1 MSALPQPT
9 GPDEP
14 VGPSPLDAI
23 VRGSSSASGQVS
35 GEATHPG
42 QPSTSAKGP
51 VAPAVAQHP
60 PLVSA
65 SEASRQQRIREA
77 QASLYRYLRYAA
89 SRSDIGFG
97 KDLIDPLIPLLRQD
111 AGAMSDA
118 DEALLWDGYDRL
130 SRLVAPATDESLEI
144 ADQIRQAR
152 AADAEHVGTCPIEA
166 RIRRELRKIVVV
178 LIVMVAIFL
187 VTQAYVIVLTDVL
200 QDHKSLREQHR
211 SILTQIQTLRAANPD
226 LKAGPLKPLLDR
238 QAKLEGKMMVSSRAE
253 AHLMAMWWWA
263 YPKPDGMD
271 GSREPD
277 ATEAASV
284 RMVAVEDYAQSLLG
298 ILSQYVLPLILGLL
312 GAVAYIVRRALFNLA
327 YHSYTPSFEGQFVM
341 RLSLGGLLG
350 VIAGIMFSLDEAE
363 LQTYSLSLVVVAF
376 LMGYSVE
383 FAFSL
388 FDRAIERGRAM
399 LKPDARSSEPPP
411 VGRTSKKP
419 EGS

>member
-1 MSALPQPT
+1 
-9 GPDEP
+9 
-14 VGPSPLDAI
+14 
-23 VRGSSSASGQVS
+23 
-35 GEATHPG
+35 
-42 QPSTSAKGP
+42 
-51 VAPAVAQHP
+51 
-60 PLVSA
+60 
-65 SEASRQQRIREA
+65 
-77 QASLYRYLRYAA
+77 
-89 SRSDIGFG
+89 
-97 KDLIDPLIPLLRQD
+97 
-111 AGAMSDA
+111 MSDA

-130 SRLVAPATDESLEI
+130 GKLVAPATDESLEI

-152 AADAEHVGTCPIEA
+152 AAAAPNADTWPMVA
-166 RIRRELRKIVVV
+166 RGRRELRKIVVF
-178 LIVMVAIFL
+178 LIAMVAIFL

-200 QDHKSLREQHR
+200 QDHKSLREEHR

-226 LKAGPLKPLLDR
+226 LKEEAAPLKPLLDR
-238 QAKLEGKMMVSSRAE
+238 HAELEGKMMVSSRAE

-271 GSREPD
+271 GTREPD
-277 ATEAASV
+277 AAEATSI

-327 YHSYTPSFEGQFVM
+327 YHSYTPSFEGQFAM

-363 LQTYSLSLVVVAF
+363 LETYSLSLVVVAF

-399 LKPDARSSEPPP
+399 LKPEARSSEST
-411 VGRTSKKP
+411 GGGQDAKKT
-419 EGS
+419 

>member
-1 MSALPQPT
+1 
-9 GPDEP
+9 
-14 VGPSPLDAI
+14 
-23 VRGSSSASGQVS
+23 
-35 GEATHPG
+35 
-42 QPSTSAKGP
+42 
-51 VAPAVAQHP
+51 
-60 PLVSA
+60 
-65 SEASRQQRIREA
+65 
-77 QASLYRYLRYAA
+77 
-89 SRSDIGFG
+89 
-97 KDLIDPLIPLLRQD
+97 
-111 AGAMSDA
+111 MSDA

-152 AADAEHVGTCPIEA
+152 AADADHVGTCPIEA
-166 RIRRELRKIVVV
+166 RIRRELRKIIVV
-178 LIVMVAIFL
+178 LIASVAIFL

-226 LKAGPLKPLLDR
+226 LKDEAAPLKPLLDR
-238 QAKLEGKMMVSSRAE
+238 HVELEGKMMVSSRAE

-277 ATEAASV
+277 ATEAAPV
-284 RMVAVEDYAQSLLG
+284 RVVAVEDYAQSLLG

-399 LKPDARSSEPPP
+399 LKPDARSSEPTDS
-411 VGRTSKKP
+411 RQDTKKA
-419 EGS
+419 

>member
-1 MSALPQPT
+1 M
-9 GPDEP
+9 
-14 VGPSPLDAI
+14 DAI
-23 VRGSSSASGQVS
+23 VRGPSSAAGQVS
-35 GEATHPG
+35 GEAAQPG
-42 QPSTSAKGP
+42 QPGTPAKGP
-51 VAPAVAQHP
+51 VGPAVAQP
-60 PLVSA
+60 PPVISA
-65 SEASRQQRIREA
+65 SEASREERIREA
-77 QASLYRYLRYAA
+77 QATLYRYLRYAA
-89 SRSDIGFG
+89 SRSDIGLG

-118 DEALLWDGYDRL
+118 DEALLWDGYNRL
-130 SRLVAPATDESLEI
+130 SKLVAPATDESLEI

-152 AADAEHVGTCPIEA
+152 AADAPNADACPIEA
-166 RIRRELRKIVVV
+166 RIRRELRKIVVF
-178 LIVMVAIFL
+178 LIAMVAIFL

-200 QDHKSLREQHR
+200 QNHKSLREQHR

-226 LKAGPLKPLLDR
+226 LIKDEAGPLKPLLDR
-238 QAKLEGKMMVSSRAE
+238 HAELEGKMTVSSRAE

-271 GSREPD
+271 GAREPD
-277 ATEAASV
+277 ATQVASV

-388 FDRAIERGRAM
+388 FDRLIERGRTM
-399 LKPDARSSEPPP
+399 LKPEARSSEPTDS
-411 VGRTSKKP
+411 GQGTKKT
-419 EGS
+419 